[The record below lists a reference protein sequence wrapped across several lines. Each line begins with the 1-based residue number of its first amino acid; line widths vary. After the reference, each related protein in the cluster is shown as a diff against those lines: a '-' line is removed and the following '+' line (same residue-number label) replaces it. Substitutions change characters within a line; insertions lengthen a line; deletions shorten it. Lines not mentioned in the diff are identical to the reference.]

1 MTQLIC
7 CVLSFQV
14 FLSALQAGCNK
25 NSSFPK
31 DFTSNIL
38 ASVDNEIFNKLRLVI
53 AVVYVLKDEIIWLY
67 GYQYTQIYSFD

>member
-1 MTQLIC
+1 MCNCGTFWAFVGILRAEFLFLNHVC
-7 CVLSFQV
+7 LVTFFQV

-38 ASVDNEIFNKLRLVI
+38 ASVDNEIFNKLR
-53 AVVYVLKDEIIWLY
+53 
-67 GYQYTQIYSFD
+67 